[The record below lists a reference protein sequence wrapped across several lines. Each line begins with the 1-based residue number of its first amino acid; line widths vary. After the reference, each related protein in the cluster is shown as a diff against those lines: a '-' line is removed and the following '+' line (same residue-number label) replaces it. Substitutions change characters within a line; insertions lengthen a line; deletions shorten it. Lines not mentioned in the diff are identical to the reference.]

1 MGPTSE
7 AVAET
12 TEMGIATLVQTAAQ
26 RISVESHR
34 PKCKPRK
41 ITKTNKIDS
50 QWAEFLISKHT
61 LKTFVW
67 LLITVV
73 EAVWNRAEVHHWR
86 DLF

>member
-50 QWAEFLISKHT
+50 Q
-61 LKTFVW
+61 
-67 LLITVV
+67 
-73 EAVWNRAEVHHWR
+73 
-86 DLF
+86 

>member
-7 AVAET
+7 AVADT
-12 TEMGIATLVQTAAQ
+12 IKLGKASVVQTAAQ
-26 RISVESHR
+26 RIPVASHW

-41 ITKTNKIDS
+41 ITKINKIDS

-73 EAVWNRAEVHHWR
+73 EAVWNSAEVHHWR